1 MDILAT
7 VTSKGQ
13 ITLPKELRDALELE
27 TGDRVHFRV
36 DRDRAVLAKT
46 PDFLDLAGSVETPPE
61 LAGADPKRLRSRT
74 QRAWA
79 EAAER
84 R

>member
-1 MDILAT
+1 MEILAK

-13 ITLPKELRDALELE
+13 ITLPKELRDALGIG

-36 DRDRAVLAKT
+36 ERDRAVLAKT
-46 PDFLDLAGSVETPPE
+46 PEFLELAGSVEVPPE
-61 LAGADPKRLRSRT
+61 LRGARWKDIRSRT

-79 EAAER
+79 EAASR